1 MPNANSP
8 AEDLAMIRLLT
19 GILLDCGEE
28 WKQSSSYETWKVMFE
43 LKKSKMGCNHLCR
56 KILEIENLPL
66 KRQHLSRS
74 PKPHKYDQ

>member
-1 MPNANSP
+1 MFLEKKMPNANSP

-43 LKKSKMGCNHLCR
+43 LKKSKMGC
-56 KILEIENLPL
+56 
-66 KRQHLSRS
+66 
-74 PKPHKYDQ
+74 KPFM

>member
-43 LKKSKMGCNHLCR
+43 LKKSKMGC
-56 KILEIENLPL
+56 
-66 KRQHLSRS
+66 
-74 PKPHKYDQ
+74 KPFM

>member
-1 MPNANSP
+1 VLEVVGYDLNDKEDVLDNVSEKKMPNANSP

-28 WKQSSSYETWKVMFE
+28 WKQSSSYESWKVMFE

-56 KILEIENLPL
+56 KIL
-66 KRQHLSRS
+66 
-74 PKPHKYDQ
+74 